1 MSEAIEEIAEKKSES
16 LIKWAKGRANWP
28 VMLCRHE
35 TSAKPVA
42 AYLDKI
48 KLGSECI
55 INANGVQV
63 AKYSLRTP
71 INRFVW
77 RKLKGLR
84 FSIDLMS
91 DVPGI
96 AKIDFD
102 SLPKLTKANAKA
114 WADKALMPYISE
126 WKQSGHPEWLRQEE
140 TRSLVSRLTEQS
152 DDLDEATD
160 GMEISDRYASVL
172 SVEFVVLT
180 KKLLEEKTDTKE
192 RWQCLREVFRELTQL
207 RRDDH
212 RAVRTVIKR
221 DRWNREVER
230 EEEEGLERMDK
241 EHKQHLIDIC
251 FSPMHNQA
259 MAEGFGGGEYGKK
272 MAELLHRIKFD
283 LPWKDFRFDAEM
295 SGKTHP
301 NGIKPNPT
309 ESDLIRPNPTE

>member
-1 MSEAIEEIAEKKSES
+1 MSWSLAAIMKPKSKKPTNKLSAADREGARKFNEAIGWIKHLDNASNYHGTTGTELYSDHVYVSALNTLGLIFVTRMINLAKAGDSEAIRYMVRYCCEMSEAIEEIAGKKSES

-91 DVPGI
+91 EVPGI

-114 WADKALMPYISE
+114 WADKALMPYITAMYENFSE
-126 WKQSGHPEWLRQEE
+126 VPEFSAILARPGVTTRGQQRREIRKDVIRALQSLAPAG
-140 TRSLVSRLTEQS
+140 
-152 DDLDEATD
+152 
-160 GMEISDRYASVL
+160 
-172 SVEFVVLT
+172 
-180 KKLLEEKTDTKE
+180 
-192 RWQCLREVFRELTQL
+192 
-207 RRDDH
+207 
-212 RAVRTVIKR
+212 
-221 DRWNREVER
+221 
-230 EEEEGLERMDK
+230 
-241 EHKQHLIDIC
+241 
-251 FSPMHNQA
+251 
-259 MAEGFGGGEYGKK
+259 
-272 MAELLHRIKFD
+272 
-283 LPWKDFRFDAEM
+283 
-295 SGKTHP
+295 
-301 NGIKPNPT
+301 
-309 ESDLIRPNPTE
+309 